1 MMSDLARSDV
11 EARVLKIIKG
21 FERIDPAKVGI
32 KRKGGSDF
40 PVVLSKVQLRDA
52 DYFKTTV

>member
-11 EARVLKIIKG
+11 ESRVLKTIKG

-32 KRKGGSDF
+32 RI
-40 PVVLSKVQLRDA
+40 VLLQSSGL
-52 DYFKTTV
+52 FSLW